1 MKPNKIPTRLA
12 CVGEIVGLSA
22 GGNAIGK
29 AERKELLRSLRK
41 GEIVELDVEALV
53 FHQHSAPLPLPVSE
67 VKKANANFLRFR
79 DEDLA
84 ALARSFKGKLFL
96 KDHDH
101 SFESIGGKVTASEL
115 VEADG
120 RHSFHQTLHL
130 VKPWAVEAALDGTLE
145 TFSIG
150 WGSKKRTDR
159 AIRGSLLC
167 SVCNRPWLSN
177 DCPHMP
183 GDEVQLDESGQRA
196 VVELICTSVKG
207 AETSAVPFPAVAGTG
222 IDEVRAALAAAK
234 AEHVSKDKDEMKTSD
249 IAKKLGLGEDA
260 DEASVLAAVERLG
273 AASKDS
279 ESLRTELEAAR
290 IACESAKTALAE
302 VTAQRA
308 AEQKARVDAEVAA
321 LKEGALSSGLWEPG
335 SRKEVLF
342 DKLAAQSVESARE
355 FVESLE
361 PVTPVGAPM
370 QSVGTAPQ
378 KPAVGSV
385 DALLS
390 AEYGCDA
397 LQIAAAKAQFRQLK
411 ITPEMFAEHGQHNYD
426 DQ

>member
-1 MKPNKIPTRLA
+1 MKPTDIPTTLA
-12 CVGEIVGLSA
+12 CVGEIVGLSV
-22 GGNAIGK
+22 GGNK
-29 AERKELLRSLRK
+29 LSKTERRELLRSLRQ

-53 FHQHSAPLPLPVSE
+53 FHQHSSPLPLPIAE
-67 VKKANANFLRFR
+67 AKKANANFLRFR
-79 DEDLA
+79 DADLA
-84 ALARSFKGKLFL
+84 ALAKSFKGKLFL
-96 KDHDH
+96 KDHSR
-101 SFESIGGKVTASEL
+101 SFDDVGGKITASEL
-115 VEADG
+115 VENDG
-120 RHSFHQTLHL
+120 RYSFRQTIHL
-130 VKPWAVEAALDGTLE
+130 IRPWAAEAALDGTLE

-150 WGSKKRTDR
+150 WAPKKRSHR

-167 SVCNRPWLSN
+167 SVCNGPWLSR

-207 AETSAVPFPAVAGTG
+207 AETSAVPFPAVDGTR
-222 IDEVRAALAAAK
+222 IDEVRAALAAVK
-234 AEHVSKDKDEMKTSD
+234 AENASKDKDEMKTSD

-260 DEASVLAAVERLG
+260 DEAAVLAEVKRLA
-273 AASKDS
+273 AASKGQEALS
-279 ESLRTELEAAR
+279 TELEAAR

-342 DKLAAQSVESARE
+342 DKLATQSVESARE

-361 PVTPVGAPM
+361 PTIPVGAPP
-370 QSVGTAPQ
+370 QSVGTAPP
-378 KPAVGSV
+378 KPAAGST
-385 DALLS
+385 DALLQS
-390 AEYGCDA
+390 EYGCDA
-397 LQIAAAKAQFRQLK
+397 LQLAAAKAQFKQLG
-411 ITPEMFAEHGQHNYD
+411 ITDEMFAAHGQHNYD
-426 DQ
+426 E